1 VTMTT
6 REKIIHASIALF
18 NRDGFGKVSLQ
29 AIADKASISQGNLTY
44 HFRTKQALM
53 LSILTHITEIKKVN
67 NERVLQLFGELDIM
81 SIMKAYLQI
90 LQDFRF
96 FYRDIYEISAIAP
109 EALDLYKQQIDQF
122 MTFGQ
127 NSLYMAIGK
136 GLIHPEPHPGHY
148 AYFAKNSWAVMHSW
162 VTQREILGSEQ
173 VPITDA
179 LNAML
184 ELHYFNLTEKGR
196 EIYEIGKA
204 QIGELVNA

>member
-1 VTMTT
+1 
-6 REKIIHASIALF
+6 
-18 NRDGFGKVSLQ
+18 
-29 AIADKASISQGNLTY
+29 
-44 HFRTKQALM
+44 M
-53 LSILTHITEIKKVN
+53 LAILTHITAIKKVN
-67 NERVLQLFGELDIM
+67 NERMLQLVADFDIM
-81 SIMKAYLQI
+81 DIMKAYLQI

-122 MTFGQ
+122 MTFSQ

-162 VTQREILGSEQ
+162 VTQREILGSGQ
-173 VPITDA
+173 VPITDV

-196 EIYEIGKA
+196 DIYEMAKMK
-204 QIGELVNA
+204 IGELEVV

>member
-1 VTMTT
+1 MTT
-6 REKIIHASIALF
+6 REKIIHSGIALF

-44 HFRTKQALM
+44 HFRTKQDLM
-53 LSILTHITEIKKVN
+53 LAILTHITAIKKVN
-67 NERVLQLFGELDIM
+67 NERMLQLVADFDIM
-81 SIMKAYLQI
+81 DIMKAYLQI

-96 FYRDIYEISAIAP
+96 FYRDIYEISTIAP

-122 MTFGQ
+122 MTFSQ

-162 VTQREILGSEQ
+162 VTQREILGSGQ
-173 VPITDA
+173 VPITDV

-196 EIYEIGKA
+196 DIYEMAKVK
-204 QIGELVNA
+204 IGELIVA

>member
-1 VTMTT
+1 M
-6 REKIIHASIALF
+6 
-18 NRDGFGKVSLQ
+18 
-29 AIADKASISQGNLTY
+29 
-44 HFRTKQALM
+44 
-53 LSILTHITEIKKVN
+53 
-67 NERVLQLFGELDIM
+67 
-81 SIMKAYLQI
+81 
-90 LQDFRF
+90 
-96 FYRDIYEISAIAP
+96 SAIAP